1 MLAGG
6 ESTVLR
12 ALVFEHPWIDLILDG
27 KKCWEIRDS
36 PTSVRGMIGL
46 VPSGSET
53 VVGVCDVVDC
63 LGPLSVEEF
72 CLNAWKAGMRTSEAQ
87 LARYRQTY
95 AWVLEKP
102 RYLNRPVS
110 YQPLPGAVI
119 WVRLDDIAER
129 KILNQLR
136 PAR

>member
-1 MLAGG
+1 
-6 ESTVLR
+6 VLR

-63 LGPLSVEEF
+63 VGPLSAEEVF
-72 CLNAWKAGMRTSEAQ
+72 MNACEAGMRPSDAQ
-87 LARYRQTY
+87 LGRYRQNY

-102 RYLNRPVS
+102 RYLIRPVS
-110 YQPLPGAVI
+110 YRHLPGAVI
-119 WVRLDDIAER
+119 WVRLDGTAER
-129 KILNQLR
+129 KILNQLKAA
-136 PAR
+136 P

>member
-1 MLAGG
+1 
-6 ESTVLR
+6 VLR

-27 KKCWEIRDS
+27 KKCWEVRGS

-72 CLNAWKAGMRTSEAQ
+72 CLNAWKAGVRPSAAQ
-87 LARYRQTY
+87 LARY
-95 AWVLEKP
+95 AWVFDKP

-110 YQPLPGAVI
+110 YRPLPGAVI
-119 WVRLDDIAER
+119 WVRLDDCAER
-129 KILNQLR
+129 KILNQLKS
-136 PAR
+136 AR